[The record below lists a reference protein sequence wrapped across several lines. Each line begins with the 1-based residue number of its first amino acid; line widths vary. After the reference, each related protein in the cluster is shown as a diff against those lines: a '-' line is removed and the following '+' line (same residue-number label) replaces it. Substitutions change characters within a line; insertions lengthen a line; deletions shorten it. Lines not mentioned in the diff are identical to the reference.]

1 MQSITVDAVVTNLDT
16 VLNFTAAYLEEA
28 DCPLETMI
36 QISIV
41 VEELFVNIANYAY
54 PPYHTQAGTEAVATI
69 TGEVDGDPL
78 GITLQFID
86 GGVPYNPL
94 EKPDPDITLP
104 AEARAIGGLGIY
116 LVKKMVD
123 TIQYEY
129 REGKNMLTI
138 RKKFATP
145 RRS

>member
-16 VLNFTAAYLEEA
+16 VLNFTEAYLEEA
-28 DCPLETMI
+28 DCPIETMI
-36 QISIV
+36 QISII
-41 VEELFVNIANYAY
+41 VEEIFVNIANYAY
-54 PPYHTQAGTEAVATI
+54 PPTQAGAKAVATI
-69 TGEVDGDPL
+69 TGEVDGEPL

-94 EKPDPDITLP
+94 EKTDPDITLP

-123 TIQYEY
+123 IIQYEY

-138 RKKFATP
+138 RKNFAAP
-145 RRS
+145 QGS